1 MKKILILSVL
11 AWAMTSCSDYLNC
24 QPEHSF
30 GSESFLA
37 NEDEL
42 RLYSYGFLQN
52 NLPTINAVAF
62 NIQRHNQVAS
72 WGGDEHSDLG
82 FTKNKWNCLDPE
94 VFGTRQQGGWSSS
107 NWGALR
113 ATNYYLDN
121 MVRAKGNVDESVY
134 NHYEGVGRFWRAW
147 FYYDMVQE
155 FENVPWYEHEIK
167 SNDQEALYKTQDS
180 RAFVME
186 KVLEDISFAAENCSM
201 ENKYWTSRTQV
212 NRYVALAMKAR
223 ICLYEGTYRKYHT
236 ELGLNDYD
244 RWLREAASAAKELID
259 SKKMSLVSD
268 YKSLFVKSSLA
279 NSEVIFGVAYDT
291 DIRRHDLTWQIF
303 SPTTGS
309 NWSMTHPFICTYL
322 MTDGSRYTDKPGYET
337 NEFREV
343 FADRDKRL
351 SATVLGPDYQ
361 KMVNGVM
368 TQISPMLNVTKSGY
382 QMIKWALTD
391 GGAVESQA
399 VSYNSAPLFR
409 YAEVLLTYAE
419 AKAELGEMTSEVWES
434 TIALLRKRA
443 GVDPK
448 MPETADPY
456 MAAYFLNR
464 CSDKYLLEIR
474 RERGCE
480 LAWEGLR
487 YQDILRWK
495 CGEILVP
502 EDGWAG
508 IYIPKLNELYDLNG
522 DGTYDVCVYEGE
534 KPSDDKNATY
544 LKVGNGVK
552 LSNGDSGYLM
562 YGTDYNLKWEDFMY
576 VRPVPNS
583 AIQINPNLKQR
594 EGWSDI

>member
-1 MKKILILSVL
+1 MKKILILSAVAL
-11 AWAMTSCSDYLNC
+11 ATASCSDFLDC

-37 NEDEL
+37 NEAEL
-42 RLYSYGFLQN
+42 RLYSYGFIEKN
-52 NLPTINAVAF
+52 MPTIGCMAY

-82 FTKNKWNCLDPE
+82 FNKNKWNCLDPD
-94 VFGTRQQGGWSSS
+94 VFGTRQQGGWSTS

-113 ATNYYLDN
+113 ATNYFLDN
-121 MVRAKGNVDESVY
+121 ITRAKKNVDEAVY

-155 FENVPWYEHEIK
+155 FENVPWYEHELK
-167 SNDQEALYKTQDS
+167 SGDKEGLNKTQDS
-180 RAFVME
+180 RQFVMS
-186 KVLEDISFAAENCSM
+186 KVLEDITFAASNCLTDD
-201 ENKYWTSRTQV
+201 KYYKSRTQI

-236 ELGLNDYD
+236 ELGLNDSD
-244 RWLREAASAAKELID
+244 EWLREAASAAKELMD
-259 SKKMSLVSD
+259 SKKLSLVND
-268 YKSLFVKSSLA
+268 YKSLFTSSSLA
-279 NSEVIFGVAYDT
+279 NSEVILGASYDNE
-291 DIRRHDLTWQIF
+291 IRMHDMTWQIF
-303 SPTTGS
+303 SPTAGG
-309 NWSMTHPFICTYL
+309 NWSMPHPFICTYL
-322 MTDGSRYTDKPGYET
+322 MTDGSRYTDQDGYEKF
-337 NEFREV
+337 EFKKV
-343 FADRDKRL
+343 FENRDKRL
-351 SATVLGPDYQ
+351 AATVLGPEYK
-361 KMVNGVM
+361 KMVNGTM
-368 TQISPMLNVTKSGY
+368 TQVSPMLGITKSGY
-382 QMIKWALTD
+382 QMIKWALTG
-391 GGAVESQA
+391 GGALESQS
-399 VSYNSAPLFR
+399 VSYNSAPIFR
-409 YAEVLLTYAE
+409 YAEILLTYAE

-443 GVDPK
+443 GVDPR

-456 MAAYFLNR
+456 MASYFLNR
-464 CSDKYLLEIR
+464 CTDKYLLEIR

-502 EDGWAG
+502 EGGWKG
-508 IYIPKLNELYDLNG
+508 IYIPKINELYDLNG
-522 DGTYDVCVYEGE
+522 DGTNDICVYDGA

-552 LSNGDSGYLM
+552 LSDGDSGYLM
-562 YGTDYNLKWEDFMY
+562 YGADYNLKWYDFMY

-594 EGWSDI
+594 EGWSEI